1 MKMQVKNTK
10 SIPGNL
16 FEKKGVNQQT
26 LPVSGGMY

>member
-1 MKMQVKNTK
+1 MQVRNTK

-26 LPVSGGMY
+26 FPVSGGMY